1 MLNLNSLLVATGVAP
16 GAIEERDVPGCQEWR
31 DILQAYPA
39 ALQRHCQAVL
49 SLMALDA
56 ATFNDGWAK
65 AERARKVCESYRER
79 LLHHR
84 HEHGCFTA
92 RTS

>member
-1 MLNLNSLLVATGVAP
+1 MLNLNSQFVATGVP
-16 GAIEERDVPGCQEWR
+16 SVAIEERNTPGCQEWR
-31 DILQAYPA
+31 DMLQGYPA
-39 ALQRHCQAVL
+39 AMQQYSQAVL

-65 AERARKVCESYRER
+65 AEQARKLCENYREK
-79 LLHHR
+79 LFHHR

-92 RTS
+92 RSS